1 MMPAAPVRRELRRI
15 SLLETV
21 WKLRTGSISWSH
33 EAAQRGE
40 IAHFSALG
48 VNEKR
53 LIRPVQILSRQSL
66 ETVWKLLRT
75 YQPPQHKPRHR
86 RIDERLSGGAQ
97 PLVVLRHSTVV
108 RDPGERSL
116 YDPPTWQDL
125 EASGQH
131 QALPVHLLDLLGPL
145 LCPDLSHLFRYRLR
159 GLAHH

>member
-1 MMPAAPVRRELRRI
+1 MAPRASSLFGRRDVGFETLPFGITEIGRVAPFHGSERKSSTSP
-15 SLLETV
+15 SLFQTV
-21 WKLRTGSISWSH
+21 
-33 EAAQRGE
+33 
-40 IAHFSALG
+40 
-48 VNEKR
+48 
-53 LIRPVQILSRQSL
+53 SL

-86 RIDERLSGGAQ
+86 RIDESLSGGAQ

-131 QALPVHLLDLLGPL
+131 QALPAHLLDLFGPLL
-145 LCPDLSHLFRYRLR
+145 LCPDLSHLFRY
-159 GLAHH
+159 